1 MDWGTVASV
10 VVALALLVLG
20 MMTIMA
26 LMFGLAARRI
36 KKGIQAGGIPKCP
49 MPGCPFHK
57 DIEGAITAAKSNESQ
72 DASLR
77 IEMGNPN
84 L

>member
-20 MMTIMA
+20 MITIMA
-26 LMFGLAARRI
+26 LMFGLAARSM
-36 KKGIQAGGIPKCP
+36 KKKIQVGGIPKCP

-57 DIEGAITAAKSNESQ
+57 DIEGAIAAAKSNE
-72 DASLR
+72 
-77 IEMGNPN
+77 
-84 L
+84 

>member
-10 VVALALLVLG
+10 IVGLALLVLG
-20 MMTIMA
+20 IMTIMA

-36 KKGIQAGGIPKCP
+36 KKQIQAGGIPKCP

-57 DIEGAITAAKSNESQ
+57 DIEGARADAESSQ
-72 DASLR
+72 
-77 IEMGNPN
+77 
-84 L
+84 